1 MGIPIRWGLGYC
13 LDPLVAAAAGSRTA
27 FWGGN
32 GGSMSYVDL
41 DRRMAF
47 GYAQNRWIRG
57 AHELDR
63 SRRLL
68 EAVYASPGSRP
79 HR

>member
-1 MGIPIRWGLGYC
+1 MGIPIHWGLGYC
-13 LDPLVAAAAGSRTA
+13 LDPLVAAGEGSRTA

-41 DRRMAF
+41 DRRMEF

-63 SRRLL
+63 SRRILD
-68 EAVYASPGSRP
+68 AVYASLAR
-79 HR
+79 

>member
-1 MGIPIRWGLGYC
+1 
-13 LDPLVAAAAGSRTA
+13 
-27 FWGGN
+27 
-32 GGSMSYVDL
+32 
-41 DRRMAF
+41 MAF

-68 EAVYASPGSRP
+68 DAVYACLMR
-79 HR
+79 